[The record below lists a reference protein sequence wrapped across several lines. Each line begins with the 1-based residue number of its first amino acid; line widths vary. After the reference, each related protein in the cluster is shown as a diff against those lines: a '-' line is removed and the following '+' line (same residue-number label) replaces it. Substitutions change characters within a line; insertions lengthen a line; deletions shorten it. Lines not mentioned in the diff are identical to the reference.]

1 LDYKSTVFLPRT
13 DFPMRANLPEREPA
27 ILAHWEKI
35 DLFGRLRAQSRGR
48 PKYVL
53 HDGPPYANGAIHI
66 GHALNKIL
74 KDVINRTQQMLGKD
88 ANYVPGWDCH
98 GLPIEWKIEEK
109 YRAAGKDKDAV
120 PIVEFRRECREFAE
134 HWIGVQREEFKRL
147 GVVGDWARPYT
158 TMAHAA
164 EAQIVREI
172 GKFLMSGGLY
182 RGSKPVLWSVVE
194 KTALA
199 EAELEYH
206 DHVSNTIWVAFPV
219 VSGRAA
225 FQNASLVI
233 WTTTPWTIPGNR
245 AIAYSP
251 ELNYAGIR
259 IDTVKQGSLAR
270 PGTRVVVATDGA
282 LLQDFLKTVGVEGHS
297 IFWEG
302 KGTELAGTVCAHP
315 LHGQG
320 YDFPVPALPAGFVT
334 VEQGTGLVH
343 VAPGHGADDYE
354 LGIANGL
361 EVPQTVDED
370 GRYFAHVP
378 LFAGKRVLKPDGK
391 KGDADP
397 AVMAALEAAGA
408 LLAKGKL
415 THSYPH
421 SWRSKAPLI
430 FRNTPQWFIS
440 MEKNDLRRKSLA
452 AIDETRF
459 VPPQGRNRIY
469 SMIESRPDWCVS
481 RQRAWGVPIAI
492 FVDKRT
498 GEPLRDQAVVD
509 RVAEAFEKEG
519 ADAWFASPPAR
530 FLGNDHDPANFEQV
544 TDIVDVWFDS
554 GSTHAF
560 VLESGD
566 WDLRWPADVYLEG
579 SDQHRGWFHSSLLES
594 CGTRGRAPYGT
605 VITHGFTLDEQ
616 GRKMSKSLGNVLA
629 PQDVMKQFGADILR
643 LWVAIGCDYSED
655 QRIGNEALKF
665 VADHYRRLRNT
676 FRYLLGAL
684 DGWSETER
692 VASRGMP
699 ELERW
704 ILHRLW
710 ELDRQ
715 VRTAADNFDLHN
727 IYMELH
733 NFCAVDLSAFY
744 FDIRKDA
751 LYCDPPQ
758 SPRRRAV
765 RTVLQ
770 ELFSCLTVWLAPVLS
785 FTAEEAWRHRSWMAA
800 GDAEA
805 DSVHLRLFPA
815 VPADWR
821 DEVLAERWTKLR
833 DLRRVVTGA
842 LELKRADKT
851 IGSSLQARPRLFASA
866 ELLALADGVDLA
878 EISIT
883 SGITPVAGAAPAD
896 AFTLPEVPDVGVV
909 VEPAPGE
916 KCERCW
922 RIVADRGRNPK
933 HPTICG
939 RCADAV
945 EAR

>member
-1 LDYKSTVFLPRT
+1 V
-13 DFPMRANLPEREPA
+13 
-27 ILAHWEKI
+27 
-35 DLFGRLRAQSRGR
+35 
-48 PKYVL
+48 
-53 HDGPPYANGAIHI
+53 
-66 GHALNKIL
+66 
-74 KDVINRTQQMLGKD
+74 
-88 ANYVPGWDCH
+88 
-98 GLPIEWKIEEK
+98 
-109 YRAAGKDKDAV
+109 
-120 PIVEFRRECREFAE
+120 
-134 HWIGVQREEFKRL
+134 
-147 GVVGDWARPYT
+147 
-158 TMAHAA
+158 
-164 EAQIVREI
+164 
-172 GKFLMSGGLY
+172 
-182 RGSKPVLWSVVE
+182 
-194 KTALA
+194 
-199 EAELEYH
+199 
-206 DHVSNTIWVAFPV
+206 
-219 VSGRAA
+219 
-225 FQNASLVI
+225 
-233 WTTTPWTIPGNR
+233 
-245 AIAYSP
+245 
-251 ELNYAGIR
+251 
-259 IDTVKQGSLAR
+259 
-270 PGTRVVVATDGA
+270 
-282 LLQDFLKTVGVEGHS
+282 
-297 IFWEG
+297 
-302 KGTELAGTVCAHP
+302 
-315 LHGQG
+315 
-320 YDFPVPALPAGFVT
+320 
-334 VEQGTGLVH
+334 
-343 VAPGHGADDYE
+343 
-354 LGIANGL
+354 
-361 EVPQTVDED
+361 
-370 GRYFAHVP
+370 
-378 LFAGKRVLKPDGK
+378 
-391 KGDADP
+391 
-397 AVMAALEAAGA
+397 
-408 LLAKGKL
+408 
-415 THSYPH
+415 
-421 SWRSKAPLI
+421 
-430 FRNTPQWFIS
+430 
-440 MEKNDLRRKSLA
+440 
-452 AIDETRF
+452 
-459 VPPQGRNRIY
+459 
-469 SMIESRPDWCVS
+469 
-481 RQRAWGVPIAI
+481 
-492 FVDKRT
+492 
-498 GEPLRDQAVVD
+498 
-509 RVAEAFEKEG
+509 
-519 ADAWFASPPAR
+519 
-530 FLGNDHDPANFEQV
+530 
-544 TDIVDVWFDS
+544 
-554 GSTHAF
+554 
-560 VLESGD
+560 
-566 WDLRWPADVYLEG
+566 
-579 SDQHRGWFHSSLLES
+579 
-594 CGTRGRAPYGT
+594 
-605 VITHGFTLDEQ
+605 
-616 GRKMSKSLGNVLA
+616 
-629 PQDVMKQFGADILR
+629 
-643 LWVAIGCDYSED
+643 IGCDYAED
-655 QRIGNEALKF
+655 QRIGDNALKL

-765 RTVLQ
+765 RAVLQ

-785 FTAEEAWRHRSWMAA
+785 FTAEEAWRHRSWRA

-922 RIVADRGRNPK
+922 RIVADRGRDPK